1 MDEQITIPEGC
12 KVISGLRSQMPYQVY
27 YVEGTYAVRQVDGS
41 DRPLRYYAVLP
52 TRGNPMG
59 SQGDVSLRYPT
70 LIYCQGSGW
79 HQQWLWHHLVHHVR
93 MAERGFAVISV
104 EVRPYGETVFPG
116 EVDDFLDA
124 VRYVC
129 EHAAELRV
137 DTDRISFW
145 GDSSGAH
152 TALMGAYTAP
162 FELSP
167 RSVVDWY
174 GPSDLVLLSTQHS
187 AMELHGPESPA
198 GRLLGGIELAD
209 HLDQARAASPVAYV
223 TPESV
228 TPPTLIMHGSE
239 DPFLPFAQSVS
250 LYERLRAC
258 GKDVEFYCMKGDV
271 HGEGQFDNERVLDIV
286 EEFVRR
292 RLG

>member
-12 KVISGLRSQMPYQVY
+12 KVISGLPSQMPYQTY
-27 YVEGTYAVRQVDGS
+27 YVEGTYAVRQVDGR
-41 DRPLRYYAVLP
+41 DRPLRYYAALP

-79 HQQWLWHHLVHHVR
+79 HQQWLWHHLAHHVR
-93 MAERGFAVISV
+93 MAERGFSVISV

-162 FELSP
+162 SELSP

-187 AMELHGPESPA
+187 TMELHGPESPA

-209 HLDQARAASPVAYV
+209 HLDQARAASPVTYV
-223 TPESV
+223 TPESA

-271 HGEGQFDNERVLDIV
+271 HGEGQFDNEAVLDIV

-292 RLG
+292 HLG